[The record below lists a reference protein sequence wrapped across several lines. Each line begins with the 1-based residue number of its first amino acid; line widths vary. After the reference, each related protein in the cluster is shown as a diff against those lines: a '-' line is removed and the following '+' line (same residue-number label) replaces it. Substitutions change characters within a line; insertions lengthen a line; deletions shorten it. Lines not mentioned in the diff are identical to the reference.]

1 MSHTV
6 EEDWQVGDQVEVW
19 DGAEGGDPSDEEL
32 AREGVRDVDP
42 LAEQRHEGG
51 QVERLRLGDDVLH
64 QPVEQLH
71 AGLHLSVR
79 VGRQLEKTVENL
91 VEVGHARG
99 ACHLCDVVQRLAAV
113 VAHAR
118 IRIAEGGEHRLQ

>member
-1 MSHTV
+1 VEQAV
-6 EEDWQVGDQVEVW
+6 EEDWQVGDQVEVR
-19 DGAEGGDPSDEEL
+19 DGSEGGDPSDEEL

-71 AGLHLSVR
+71 TVLDLHVGVGGELEEAVEDLVDVR
-79 VGRQLEKTVENL
+79 
-91 VEVGHARG
+91 HARR
-99 ACHLCDVVQRLAAV
+99 ARHLCDVVQRLARRV
-113 VAHAR
+113 PHSRV
-118 IRIAEGGEHRLQ
+118 GV